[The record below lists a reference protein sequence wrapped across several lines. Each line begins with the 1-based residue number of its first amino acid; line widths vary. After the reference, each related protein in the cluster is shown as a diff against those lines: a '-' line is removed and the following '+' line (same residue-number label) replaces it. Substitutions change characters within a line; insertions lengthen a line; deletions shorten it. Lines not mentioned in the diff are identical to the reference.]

1 MFNSVKILSSHLRK
15 ALAQLPH
22 PPSAVSLVWQVGRP
36 WTVAWIVLLVLRGLL
51 PAAFVY
57 LTKLVVDALIIALR
71 IGVSWP
77 EMRDVLVLVLTL
89 GGVLL
94 LMEVVRNA

>member
-1 MFNSVKILSSHLRK
+1 MFNSVKILSSKLRK

-22 PPSAVSLVWQVGRP
+22 LPRALSLVWQVGRA
-36 WTVAWIVLLVLRGLL
+36 WTVAWIVLLVVQGLL

-71 IGVSWP
+71 IGGSWP
-77 EMRDVLVLVLTL
+77 EMRAVLVLVVLL

-94 LMEVVRNA
+94 